1 MKTSFIQKPKPT
13 SSDMIDVLRQLEAE
27 DAITCMHVKGVPIWP
42 LLRIRWFFS
51 EWVHLY
57 TKNES
62 AAVSPD
68 RLKKYWHKL
77 KRWIAR
83 VVDRRLLVPIQ
94 MEGHRSADIVFLS
107 DGISFAKLENDW
119 FERFCD
125 PLIEQAE
132 QIGLCSVM
140 WSPVDVGQSPTRS
153 RIWSAQ
159 ASLSFGTLLAA
170 LLARID
176 KSSVSQFSQVDLL
189 ATKLKSIGYQATQF
203 SRSKVLTDAYR
214 VRILSRIFQR
224 RLAIV
229 KPRLAF
235 IVSYYSLEGMSFVWA
250 CKNLGIP
257 VVDLQHGV
265 QGPLHPAYAG
275 WRVNGIRE
283 TTLPLVPDCFWVWS
297 AGEAGVIREWVGNT
311 FHRPYVGGNPW
322 VNLWKECANPLPDI
336 IRLTDK
342 GKVIA
347 KRASGRPIV
356 LVTLQYGLDY
366 AEQLMPL
373 KTLIEL
379 AAKEYVFW
387 VRLHPLMMERREEI
401 RHFLDSQSV
410 ELDEVS
416 DFPLPALLPY
426 CNVHVTHSSS
436 TVIEAGDYG
445 ILSLITSRFG
455 VELFLEQ
462 LSAGTAV
469 DASGG
474 PAEVYRALGQAQQKQ
489 CAGQQQDVARDHTP
503 LEALLDMLGITATGT
518 KKW

>member
-1 MKTSFIQKPKPT
+1 M
-13 SSDMIDVLRQLEAE
+13 MDVLKQLETE
-27 DAITCMHVKGVPIWP
+27 DAIICMQVKGVPIWP

-62 AAVSPD
+62 AAVSSD
-68 RLKKYWHKL
+68 RLTKYWQKL
-77 KRWIAR
+77 KPWIAR

-94 MEGHRSADIVFLS
+94 LEGHLSADIVFLS
-107 DGISFAKLENDW
+107 DGISFAKLESDW
-119 FERFCD
+119 YERFCD

-132 QIGLCSVM
+132 QIGLRSVM

-153 RIWSAQ
+153 KIWSAQ
-159 ASLSFGTLLAA
+159 ASLAFGTLLAA
-170 LLARID
+170 MLARID
-176 KSSVSQFSQVDLL
+176 RSSVSQLAQVDSL
-189 ATKLKSIGYQATQF
+189 ANKLKSIGYKAAQF

-224 RLAIV
+224 RLVIV
-229 KPRLAF
+229 KPRLAC

-283 TTLPLVPDCFWVWS
+283 STLPLVPDCFWVWS
-297 AGEAGVIREWVGNT
+297 AGEAGVIREWVGKT
-311 FHRPYVGGNPW
+311 IHRPYVGGNPW
-322 VNLWKECANPLPDI
+322 VNLWKECAHPLPEI
-336 IRLTDK
+336 VRLTDK
-342 GKVIA
+342 GKAIA
-347 KRASGRPIV
+347 MRASGKPIV
-356 LVTLQYGLDY
+356 LLTLQYGLEY

-387 VRLHPLMMERREEI
+387 VRLHPLMMDRREEI

-455 VELFLEQ
+455 VELFPEQ
-462 LSAGTAV
+462 LNAGMAV

-474 PAEVYRALGQAQQKQ
+474 PAEVYRTLEQAQQKRR
-489 CAGQQQDVARDHTP
+489 AGQQQEVASDHPP
-503 LEALLDMLGITATGT
+503 LEGLLDLFGITATGT

>member
-1 MKTSFIQKPKPT
+1 MGI
-13 SSDMIDVLRQLEAE
+13 LNQLEAE
-27 DAITCMHVKGVPIWP
+27 DMTCHMQIKDVPIWP

-51 EWVHLY
+51 EWARFY
-57 TKNES
+57 TKNELFEVTS
-62 AAVSPD
+62 G
-68 RLKKYWHKL
+68 KFKNYWQKL
-77 KRWIAR
+77 KPLLAR
-83 VVDRRLLVPIQ
+83 VIDRRLLVPIQ
-94 MEGHRSADIVFLS
+94 LEGHLSADIVFLS
-107 DGISFAKLENDW
+107 DGISFAKLESDW
-119 FERFCD
+119 YERFCD

-132 QIGLCSVM
+132 QIGLRSVM
-140 WSPVDVGQSPTRS
+140 WSPVDVRSSPTRS
-153 RIWSAQ
+153 KIWSAQ
-159 ASLSFGTLLAA
+159 ASLAFGTLLAA
-170 LLARID
+170 MLARID
-176 KSSVSQFSQVDLL
+176 RISTAQFALLDVLVS
-189 ATKLKSIGYQATQF
+189 KLESFGYKATQF
-203 SRSKVLTDAYR
+203 SRSKVVTDAYR

-229 KPRLAF
+229 KPRLAC

-283 TTLPLVPDCFWVWS
+283 TTLALVPDCFWVWS
-297 AGEAGVIREWVGNT
+297 STEAEVIRQWGANT
-311 FHRPYVGGNPW
+311 NHQAYVGGNPW
-322 VNLWKECANPLPDI
+322 VNLWKEYAHPLPEI
-336 IRLTDK
+336 VRLTDK
-342 GKVIA
+342 GKAIA
-347 KRASGRPIV
+347 MRASGKPIV
-356 LVTLQYGLDY
+356 LLTLQYGLEY

-387 VRLHPLMMERREEI
+387 VRLHPLMMDRREEI

-426 CNVHVTHSSS
+426 CYVHVTHSSS

-455 VELFLEQ
+455 VELFPEQ
-462 LSAGTAV
+462 LSAGMAV
-469 DASGG
+469 DASAG
-474 PAEVYRALGQAQQKQ
+474 PAAVYRALGQAQPKRY
-489 CAGQQQDVARDHTP
+489 AGKKEETANDHTP
-503 LEALLDMLGITATGT
+503 LEGLLDVLGITVTGT

>member
-1 MKTSFIQKPKPT
+1 MKTSSLMKSKPT
-13 SSDMIDVLRQLEAE
+13 SSDMIDVLKQLEAE
-27 DAITCMHVKGVPIWP
+27 DAITCMRVKDVPIWP
-42 LLRIRWFFS
+42 LFRIRWFFS

-68 RLKKYWHKL
+68 KLQKYWRKL
-77 KRWIAR
+77 KYWIAR
-83 VVDRRLLVPIQ
+83 VADRRLLLPIQ

-107 DGISFAKLENDW
+107 DGISFAKLESDW
-119 FERFCD
+119 FEKFCD

-132 QIGLCSVM
+132 QIGLRSVM
-140 WSPVDVGQSPTRS
+140 WSPVDVGHSPTRS
-153 RIWSAQ
+153 SIWSAQ
-159 ASLSFGTLLAA
+159 ASLAFGTLLATI
-170 LLARID
+170 LARIGR
-176 KSSVSQFSQVDLL
+176 SSVSEFTQVDLL
-189 ATKLKSIGYQATQF
+189 VHKLKSIGYQATQF
-203 SRSKVLTDAYR
+203 SRRKVLSDAYR
-214 VRILSRIFQR
+214 VRIVSKIFQR

-229 KPRLAF
+229 KPRLAC
-235 IVSYYSLEGMSFVWA
+235 IVNYYSLEGMSFVWA

-297 AGEAGVIREWVGNT
+297 ADEAGVIREWVGNT
-311 FHRPYVGGNPW
+311 THRPYVGGNPW
-322 VNLWKECANPLPDI
+322 VNLWKDCAHPLPEI
-336 IRLTDK
+336 IRITDK
-342 GKVIA
+342 GKAIA
-347 KRASGRPIV
+347 KRANGKSIV

-379 AAKEYVFW
+379 AAKDYVFW

-416 DFPLPALLPY
+416 DLPLPALLPF

-436 TVIEAGDYG
+436 TVIEASDYG

-455 VELFLEQ
+455 VELFPKQ

-469 DASGG
+469 DASDG
-474 PAEVYRALGQAQQKQ
+474 PTDVYRALGQSQQKQ
-489 CAGQQQDVARDHTP
+489 CTVEQQDVARDPPP
-503 LEALLDMLGITATGT
+503 LEGLLVMLGITTTGT

>member
-1 MKTSFIQKPKPT
+1 MMTSSIQKPKPT
-13 SSDMIDVLRQLEAE
+13 STDMMVVLKQIEAE
-27 DAITCMHVKGVPIWP
+27 DAISRMQVKGVPIWP

-62 AAVSPD
+62 VAVSSFS
-68 RLKKYWHKL
+68 LIKYWQKL
-77 KRWIAR
+77 KPRIAR
-83 VVDRRLLVPIQ
+83 VLDRRLLLPIQ
-94 MEGHRSADIVFLS
+94 LEGHLSADIVFLS
-107 DGISFAKLENDW
+107 DGISFAKLESDW

-132 QIGLCSVM
+132 QIGLRSVM

-153 RIWSAQ
+153 KIWSAQ
-159 ASLSFGTLLAA
+159 ASLAFGTLLAA
-170 LLARID
+170 MLAIID
-176 KSSVSQFSQVDLL
+176 RSSVSQFAPVDLL
-189 ATKLKSIGYQATQF
+189 ANKLKSIGYKATQF

-214 VRILSRIFQR
+214 VRILSGIFQR

-229 KPRLAF
+229 KPRLAC
-235 IVSYYSLEGMSFVWA
+235 IVSYYSLEGMSFVRA

-275 WRVNGIRE
+275 WRVDGIRE
-283 TTLPLVPDCFWVWS
+283 TTLTLVPDYFWVWS
-297 AGEAGVIREWVGNT
+297 PSEAGVISQWVGNT
-311 FHRPYVGGNPW
+311 VHRPYVGGNPW
-322 VNLWKECANPLPDI
+322 ANLWKGCAHPLPAI
-336 IRLTDK
+336 VRLKDK
-342 GKVIA
+342 GKAIA
-347 KRASGRPIV
+347 KQASGKPIV

-387 VRLHPLMMERREEI
+387 VRLHPLMMNRREEI

-410 ELDEVS
+410 ALDKVS
-416 DFPLPALLPY
+416 DLPLPALLPY

-455 VELFLEQ
+455 VELFPEQ
-462 LSAGTAV
+462 LSTSMAV

-474 PAEVYRALGQAQQKQ
+474 PAEVYRALGQAQQEKR
-489 CAGQQQDVARDHTP
+489 AEQQQEVARDHNP
-503 LEALLDMLGITATGT
+503 LEGLLDLLGITAAGI